1 MRQRLLQ
8 TLRRFTWS
16 PLICFGL
23 AYLLMQTEAMQQVA
37 WRTLDWRT
45 NLRAYYQAPA
55 DSRIAIVLF
64 EDDTEMNLVSWPPD
78 RSYHGALVEL
88 MSLAKPAVI
97 TWDVILD
104 AVREGEGDATM
115 GAGVTAAM
123 QAGTRVVTG
132 SVTNYD
138 PVDIPPGEPGP
149 TRPIPQVEGEIGG
162 MYGDNYAIIPFPQL
176 RQASWYGFVDAPRG
190 PDGIIRELP
199 MVVRVGTDV
208 YPSLALQTVLAY
220 YNVTVDAVR
229 VRLGDAV
236 YIKPA
241 AGDEVRVP
249 IDEHGMYFI
258 NYRFDHDDLRPDY
271 PTYSYRAAL
280 LKLNSFFVEQA
291 TGGPAPPDLTDK
303 IVLIGQ
309 TVTGK
314 ADAGPTPRGAY
325 SPLVLVH
332 ANVINNILAGDFAR
346 RLPEWAP
353 WSLMIALG
361 YGCAWLARRRSIS
374 LIALVS
380 VLILVIYT
388 GLVVWGWIAWS
399 IWFPW
404 VGPLLGFTTLEFI
417 LVGRRVWQEQK
428 AKQEIKGMF
437 GSYVSPD
444 VVEKL
449 INAGEPP
456 HLGGIETE
464 ITAYFS
470 DIQSFSSF
478 SEKMPPARLVELM
491 NEYLTACTDIVQGE
505 GGTLDKYIGDAV
517 VAMYGAPAEQPD
529 HALRACLSA
538 IQVQRQLGE
547 LRAKW
552 RSEGDK
558 WPEVVWRMRSRIGLN
573 TGRCIVGNMGSR
585 TRFNYTMMGD
595 DVNLAARMESGAK
608 SWGVYI
614 MCTAATKAAC
624 ETHGGDRI
632 VFRPLGRIVV
642 KGRAQATPIYE
653 IVGLKETV
661 DDRTR
666 ECLAIFDQ
674 GLERYYRQD
683 WVGAIAQFEQSSAL
697 EPFQPD
703 PATGVASNPSL
714 IYLKIISEYQKHP
727 PGPNWD
733 GVYVMSEK

>member
-16 PLICFGL
+16 PLICFGI
-23 AYLLMQTEAMQQVA
+23 AYLLMQAEAMQQVA

-45 NLRAYYQAPA
+45 NLRVYYQPPA
-55 DSRIAIVLF
+55 DPRIAIVLF

-88 MSLAKPAVI
+88 MSLAKPAVV

-115 GAGVTAAM
+115 GQGVTAAM

-132 SVTNYD
+132 AVTNYD
-138 PVDIPPGEPGP
+138 PVDTPPGDPGP
-149 TRPIPQVEGEIGG
+149 TRPIRQVEGDVAAL
-162 MYGDNYAIIPFPQL
+162 YGDNHAIIPFPQL
-176 RQASWYGFVDAPRG
+176 RQASYYGFVDAPRG
-190 PDGIIRELP
+190 TDGIIRELP
-199 MVVRVGTDV
+199 MVVRVGHNV

-220 YNVTVDAVR
+220 YNLTVDAVR

-236 YIKPA
+236 YIKR
-241 AGDEVRVP
+241 GEGEEMRVP
-249 IDEHGMYFI
+249 INAAGMYFI
-258 NYRFDHDDLRPDY
+258 NYRYDHDDLRPDY
-271 PTYSYRAAL
+271 ATYSYRATL

-291 TGGPAPPDLTDK
+291 PHGPAPPDLNGK

-332 ANVINNILAGDFAR
+332 ANVINNLLTQDFAR
-346 RLPEWAP
+346 RLPDWIP

-361 YGCAWLARRRSIS
+361 YGCVWLALRRSIT
-374 LIALVS
+374 LIALVA
-380 VLILVIYT
+380 VLSFVIYT
-388 GLVVWGWIAWS
+388 ALALYGWLEWS

-404 VGPLLGFTTLEFI
+404 IGPLLGFTSLEFFLI
-417 LVGRRVWQEQK
+417 GRRVWQEQK

-437 GSYVSPD
+437 GSYVSPE

-449 INAGEPP
+449 VNAGEPP

-478 SEKMPPARLVELM
+478 SEQLSPARLVELM

-517 VAMYGAPAEQPD
+517 VAMYGAPVAQSD
-529 HALRACLSA
+529 HALRACLAA
-538 IQVQRQLGE
+538 IQVQEALGA

-558 WPEVVWRMRSRIGLN
+558 WPEIVWRMRSRIGLN

-624 ETHGGDRI
+624 EALGGDRI

-642 KGRAQATPIYE
+642 KGRAQATPIFE
-653 IVGLKETV
+653 IVGRKESV
-661 DDRTR
+661 DARTR
-666 ECLAIFDQ
+666 ECLGIFGE
-674 GLERYYRQD
+674 GLEYYYRQD
-683 WVGAIAQFEQSSAL
+683 WARALARFDASAAL
-697 EPFQPD
+697 EPHQPD
-703 PATGVASNPSL
+703 PAAGVLSNPSQV
-714 IYLKIISEYQKHP
+714 YLKITKEYQLHP
-727 PGPNWD
+727 PRPDWD

>member
-23 AYLLMQTEAMQQVA
+23 AYLLMQTEAMKQVA

-45 NLRAYYQAPA
+45 NLRVYYQAPA
-55 DSRIAIVLF
+55 DSRIAIILF

-78 RSYHGALVEL
+78 RAYHGALVEL

-104 AVREGEGDATM
+104 AVREGDGDATM
-115 GAGVTAAM
+115 GLGVTAAM

-132 SVTNYD
+132 SVTNFD
-138 PVDIPPGEPGP
+138 PVDIPPGDPGP
-149 TRPIPQVEGEIGG
+149 TRPITQVEGDIAA
-162 MYGDNYAIIPFPQL
+162 MYGDNYAIIPFPQI
-176 RQASWYGFVDAPRG
+176 RQASWHGFVDAPRG

-199 MVVRVGTDV
+199 MVVRVGGEV
-208 YPSLALQTVLAY
+208 WPSLALQTILAY
-220 YNVTVDAVR
+220 YKVTVDAVR

-236 YIKPA
+236 YIKR
-241 AGDEVRVP
+241 GEGEEIRVP
-249 IDEHGMYFI
+249 IDAHGMYFI
-258 NYRFDHDDLRPDY
+258 NYRYDHDDLRPDY

-280 LKLNSFFVEQA
+280 LKLNSFFVEQVPD
-291 TGGPAPPDLTDK
+291 GPKPPDLTDK

-332 ANVINNILAGDFAR
+332 ANVINNILAQDFAR
-346 RLPEWAP
+346 RLPEWIP
-353 WSLMIALG
+353 WSLMIVLG
-361 YGCAWLARRRSIS
+361 YGCVWLAMRRSIT
-374 LIALVS
+374 LIALVA
-380 VLILVIYT
+380 VLIVVIYT
-388 GLVVWGWIAWS
+388 AMSAVGWLAWS

-404 VGPLLGFTTLEFI
+404 IGPLVGFTTLEFI
-417 LVGRRVWQEQK
+417 LIGRRVWHEQK

-478 SEKMPPARLVELM
+478 SEQMPPARLVELM

-538 IQVQRQLGE
+538 IQVQDQLGA

-552 RSEGDK
+552 RGEGTK
-558 WPEVVWRMRSRIGLN
+558 WPEVVGRMRSRIGLN

-614 MCTAATKAAC
+614 MCTAATKTAC
-624 ETHGGDRI
+624 EARGGDQV

-642 KGRAQATPIYE
+642 KGRAQATPIFE
-653 IVGLKETV
+653 IVGLKDKV

-674 GLERYYRQD
+674 GLAHYYRQD
-683 WVGAIAQFEQSSAL
+683 WSGAIARFEKSAAL
-697 EPFQPD
+697 EPFKPD

-714 IYLKIISEYQKHP
+714 IYLKIIKEYQKHP
-727 PGPNWD
+727 PGPDWD